1 MDGNTTERISRQHIV
16 FLTGAGIS
24 AESGLS
30 TFRGMGGM
38 WNNEQLVYMASAE
51 ALQND
56 TEKFL
61 EFYNAR
67 RRRLSEVTPSK
78 AHRIIAELEQRY
90 DVTVITQNVDNLHEL
105 AGSTKVMHLHGE
117 LNKVCSSANTTDE
130 RYIREFPLAEPIKMG
145 DDAGDGSQMR
155 PFVVLFGE
163 DVVNYPAAYDKV
175 KAADIMVVIGTSL
188 VVEPAAS
195 LIRCVRKGMPRFIID
210 PDDIPD
216 SEAYGYQQLK
226 ATASEGMERLLK
238 ELEIMEDYADF
249 EEWANETAL
258 PPNEDDIPRFQELWL
273 HRDKITTVVDANGY
287 SVWDMRQSG
296 QTIYVE
302 LCEHLND
309 DQQTALCCQFP
320 FSADYDGEGM
330 QGTIFSL
337 YL

>member
-1 MDGNTTERISRQHIV
+1 MQSSRQHIV

-38 WNNEQLVYMASAE
+38 WNNEDLVYMASAE
-51 ALQND
+51 TLQND
-56 TEKFL
+56 TGKFL

-67 RRRLSEVTPSK
+67 RQRLAEVKPSK
-78 AHRIIAELEQRY
+78 AHRIIAELEAQY
-90 DVTVITQNVDNLHEL
+90 DVTVVTQNVDNLHEL
-105 AGSTKVMHLHGE
+105 AGSTKVVHLHGE
-117 LNKVCSSANTTDE
+117 LSKVCSSANTADE
-130 RYIREFPLAEPIKMG
+130 RYIHEFPLTTPIKVG

-163 DVVNYPAAYDKV
+163 DVVNYPAAYDIV
-175 KAADIMVVIGTSL
+175 KTADIMVVIGTSL

-195 LIRCVRKGMPRFIID
+195 LIGCVRKGTPRFIID
-210 PDDIPD
+210 PNDIPD
-216 SEAYGYQQLK
+216 CEAYGYQQFK

-238 ELEIMEDYADF
+238 ELEILEDYAEF
-249 EEWANETAL
+249 EEWANETAM
-258 PPNEDDIPRFQELWL
+258 PPKEEGIPRFQELWL
-273 HRDKITTVVDANGY
+273 HRDKITTMVDANGY

-302 LCEHLND
+302 LCQHLND

-320 FSADYDGEGM
+320 FSADYDGEGSH
-330 QGTIFSL
+330 GSIFSL